1 VNGPNLVAALVGLAV
16 AWGGTALLVSPAGR
30 LLGDP
35 EQIATKLL
43 GQLALWTLF
52 ASVLGVVIFWEQ
64 QPLGSLWLQSLG
76 WQSVAWGLAFT
87 AFTLWLVIPAREW
100 VRRSARLPGY
110 RAGATKVIDL
120 PLWFRVVAVIT
131 AGVVEETLFHG
142 YAVTRLILLTG
153 SVWLAGTLAVTAFAS
168 LHFPFWGAGPVLAF
182 LVGDIVSTAFFI
194 WRQDLLAMI
203 VAHCTIDAWGL
214 IVSPLYSEWWKERR
228 FS

>member
-1 VNGPNLVAALVGLAV
+1 MNSPNILPSLIGLLV

-35 EQIATKLL
+35 ERMRTKCLGQIALWLVLVAVVAIVLL
-43 GQLALWTLF
+43 
-52 ASVLGVVIFWEQ
+52 WER
-64 QPLGSLWLQSLG
+64 QPLASLWLQPFA
-76 WQSVAWGLAFT
+76 WQSVAWGLALT
-87 AFTLWLVIPAREW
+87 VVILRLVIPAREW
-100 VRRSARLPGY
+100 LRRAAGLSGYAAGVEKVLGLP
-110 RAGATKVIDL
+110 V
-120 PLWFRVVAVIT
+120 WFRVAAVIT

-142 YAVTRLILLTG
+142 YAVTRLLLLTG
-153 SVWLAGTLAVTAFAS
+153 SLWWSGGLAITVFAA

-194 WRQDLLAMI
+194 WRQDLLAMV

-214 IVSPLYSEWWKERR
+214 VVAPLYGEWWRERR